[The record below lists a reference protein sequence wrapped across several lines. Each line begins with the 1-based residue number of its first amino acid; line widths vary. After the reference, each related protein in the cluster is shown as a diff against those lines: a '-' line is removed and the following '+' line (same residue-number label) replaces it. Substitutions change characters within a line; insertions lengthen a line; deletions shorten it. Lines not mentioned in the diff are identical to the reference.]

1 MTACTMLLVDDE
13 PSFVEATAERFR
25 LRDLTVICASSGQEA
40 LDRLEHLP
48 GIDVVLLDV
57 SMPGMDGIETLT
69 RIKQRRPLVE
79 VIMLTGV
86 ASVPTAIDAIKRGA
100 FDYQTKPVD
109 IDSLFGMVEQA
120 LSKRRR
126 KQDKLL
132 DARMRPYLTKRE
144 REELI
149 AAILAE

>member
-1 MTACTMLLVDDE
+1 MTACTLLLVDDE
-13 PSFVEATAERFR
+13 PSFLEAMAERFR
-25 LRDLTVICASSGQEA
+25 LRELTIFCAASGPEA
-40 LDRLEHLP
+40 LDRLAQAP

-69 RIKQRRPLVE
+69 RIKQRYPLVE
-79 VIMLTGV
+79 VIMLTGA
-86 ASVPTAIDAIKRGA
+86 ASVPTAIDSIKCGA

-109 IDSLFGMVEQA
+109 LDSLLGMVEQA
-120 LSKRRR
+120 RSKRRR

-132 DARMRPYLTKRE
+132 DARMHPYLTKRQ

-149 AAILAE
+149 ASILAE